1 MYPNLF
7 IQPLI
12 YGLLGYLLGGFRK
25 VEGRSE
31 RELGTLVMVTLLLG
45 NGKFEAKAFSE
56 NFYTSDRSHYVLK
69 DEIN

>member
-1 MYPNLF
+1 M
-7 IQPLI
+7 
-12 YGLLGYLLGGFRK
+12 
-25 VEGRSE
+25 EGRSE